1 MAIAPP
7 YFSREGP
14 LMKKIALGV
23 SSSVGIYKACEVV
36 RGFQKNGVNVQVV
49 MTPNATRLVSPLL
62 FSSLSGTTTIVDL
75 FEEPMARTVGHVSLA
90 KEIALLC
97 VAPATANLIGKFAG
111 GVADDFLSTLFLA
124 VRSPVLIA
132 PAMNEAMYFHGQT
145 QANIARLRGLGV
157 EFIEPEKGYLA
168 CGDEGWGRLAE
179 PEAIVREGLRL
190 IARTASL
197 EGKTVL
203 VTAGPTRE
211 HMDPVRFLS
220 NPSSGK
226 MGYELAREAVGRGA
240 KVILVSG
247 PTSLV
252 PPAGART
259 EFVRTAAEMRAA
271 CLKAFSKA
279 DIVVMAAAVSDFRFK
294 EVRARKAGKA
304 GIDSMLPIERTPDI
318 LALLGAKKRP
328 GQFLVGFAAET
339 HDILGNARKKLAAK
353 NADLMV
359 ANAVGEG
366 KGFGTDDNAV
376 LIIAPAGP
384 VHETGLLSKR
394 EASRIIFDR
403 IEAALEKK
411 RR

>member
-1 MAIAPP
+1 
-7 YFSREGP
+7 
-14 LMKKIALGV
+14 MKKIALGV
-23 SSSVGIYKACEVV
+23 SSSIGIYKACEIV
-36 RGFQKNGVNVQVV
+36 RGFQKNGVEVQVV
-49 MTPNATRLVSPLL
+49 MTPNAARLISPLL
-62 FSSLSGTTTIVDL
+62 FSGLSGTTTIVGL
-75 FEEPMARTVGHVSLA
+75 FEEPMARTVGHISLA

-97 VAPATANLIGKFAG
+97 VAPATANVIGKFSG

-124 VRSPVLIA
+124 SRAPVLIA
-132 PAMNEAMYFHGQT
+132 PAMNEAMYLHSQT
-145 QANIARLRGLGV
+145 QANIARLRAMGV
-157 EFIEPEKGYLA
+157 EFVEPEKGYLA

-179 PEAIVREGLRL
+179 PEAIVKEGLRL
-190 IARTASL
+190 IGRTASL
-197 EGKTVL
+197 KGKTVL

-211 HMDPVRFLS
+211 PLDPVRFLS

-226 MGYELAREAVGRGA
+226 MGYELAREAVAREA
-240 KVILVSG
+240 EVVLVSG

-259 EFVRTAAEMRAA
+259 EFVLTAAEMQAA
-271 CLKAFSKA
+271 CLRAFPKA

-294 EVRARKAGKA
+294 DIRPRKAGKA
-304 GIDSMLPIERTPDI
+304 EVGPSLAIEKTPDI
-318 LALLGAKKRP
+318 LALLGGKKRP

-339 HDILGNARKKLAAK
+339 HDILAHARKKLAAK

-376 LIIAPAGP
+376 RIIAASGP
-384 VHETGLLSKR
+384 VLETGLTSKR
-394 EASRIIFDR
+394 ELSRVIFDR

>member
-1 MAIAPP
+1 
-7 YFSREGP
+7 
-14 LMKKIALGV
+14 MKKIALGV
-23 SSSVGIYKACEVV
+23 SSSVGIYKACEVI
-36 RGFQKNGVNVQVV
+36 RGFQKNGIEVQVV

-62 FSSLSGTTTIVDL
+62 FSSLAGTTTIVDL
-75 FEEPMARTVGHVSLA
+75 FEEPMARTVGHIALA

-111 GVADDFLSTLFLA
+111 GVADDFLSTLYLA

-132 PAMNEAMYFHGQT
+132 PAMNEAMYLHPQT
-145 QANIARLRGLGV
+145 QANIARLQALGV
-157 EFIEPEKGYLA
+157 EFVEPEKGYLA

-179 PEAIVREGLRL
+179 PEAIVKEGLRL

-211 HMDPVRFLS
+211 PLDPVRFLS

-226 MGYELAREAVGRGA
+226 MGYELAREAVARGA

-259 EFVRTAAEMRAA
+259 EFVRTAIEMQEA
-271 CLKAFSKA
+271 CLRAFPKA
-279 DIVVMAAAVSDFRFK
+279 DIVVMAAAVSDFRFRD
-294 EVRARKAGKA
+294 VRPRKAGKA
-304 GIDSMLPIERTPDI
+304 EICPALAVEKTPDI
-318 LALLGAKKRP
+318 LALLGGKKRQ

-339 HDILGNARKKLAAK
+339 HDILAHARKKLAAK

-376 LIIAPAGP
+376 RIVAASGP
-384 VHETGLLSKR
+384 VQETGLLSKR
-394 EASRIIFDR
+394 ELSRVIFDR

>member
-1 MAIAPP
+1 
-7 YFSREGP
+7 
-14 LMKKIALGV
+14 MKKIALGV

-36 RGFQKNGVNVQVV
+36 RGFQKNGVEVQAV
-49 MTPNATRLVSPLL
+49 MTRNAARLISPLL
-62 FSSLSGTTTIVDL
+62 FSSLTGKKAIVDL
-75 FEEPMARTVGHVSLA
+75 FEEPTVRTVGHIALA

-97 VAPATANLIGKFAG
+97 VAPATANVIGKFSG
-111 GVADDFLSTLFLA
+111 GVADDFLSTLYLA
-124 VRSPVLIA
+124 ARSPVLIA
-132 PAMNEAMYFHGQT
+132 PAMNEAMYLHPRT
-145 QANIARLRGLGV
+145 QANIARLRAQGA

-179 PEAIVREGLRL
+179 PADIVKEGLRL
-190 IARTASL
+190 IGRTASL
-197 EGKTVL
+197 AGKTVL

-211 HMDPVRFLS
+211 HLDPVRFLS

-226 MGYELAREAVGRGA
+226 MGYELAREAVARGA
-240 KVILVSG
+240 KVVLVSG
-247 PTSLV
+247 PTGLI

-259 EFVRTAAEMRAA
+259 ECVRSAAEMQAA
-271 CLKAFSKA
+271 CLRAFPKA

-294 EVRARKAGKA
+294 DVRMRKALKA
-304 GIDSMLPIERTPDI
+304 EVGPTLAVERTPDI
-318 LALLGAKKRP
+318 LAHLGGKKRP

-339 HDILGNARKKLAAK
+339 HDILAHARKKLAAK
-353 NADLMV
+353 HADLMV

-376 LIIAPAGP
+376 RIIAASGP
-384 VHETGLLSKR
+384 VQDTGLLSKR
-394 EASRIIFDR
+394 ELSRKIFDR

>member
-1 MAIAPP
+1 
-7 YFSREGP
+7 
-14 LMKKIALGV
+14 MKKIALGV

-36 RGFQKNGVNVQVV
+36 RGFQKNGVEVQAV
-49 MTPNATRLVSPLL
+49 MTRNAARLISPLL
-62 FSSLSGTTTIVDL
+62 FSSLTGKKAIVDL
-75 FEEPMARTVGHVSLA
+75 FEEPTVRTVGHIALA

-97 VAPATANLIGKFAG
+97 VAPATANVIGKFSG
-111 GVADDFLSTLFLA
+111 GVADDFLSTLYLA

-132 PAMNEAMYFHGQT
+132 PAMNEAMYLHPRT
-145 QANIARLRGLGV
+145 QANIARLRAQGA

-179 PEAIVREGLRL
+179 PAAIVKEGLRL
-190 IARTASL
+190 IGRTASL
-197 EGKTVL
+197 AGKTVL

-211 HMDPVRFLS
+211 HLDPVRFLS

-226 MGYELAREAVGRGA
+226 MGYELAREAVARGA
-240 KVILVSG
+240 KVVLVSG
-247 PTSLV
+247 PTALI

-259 EFVRTAAEMRAA
+259 ECVRSAAEMQAA
-271 CLKAFSKA
+271 CLRAFPKA

-294 EVRARKAGKA
+294 DVRARKALKA
-304 GIDSMLPIERTPDI
+304 EVGPALAVERTPDI
-318 LALLGAKKRP
+318 LAQLGGKKRP
-328 GQFLVGFAAET
+328 CQFLVGFAAET
-339 HDILGNARKKLAAK
+339 HDILAHARKKLAAK
-353 NADLMV
+353 HADLMV

-376 LIIAPAGP
+376 RIIAASGP
-384 VHETGLLSKR
+384 VQDTGLLSKR
-394 EASRIIFDR
+394 ELSRKIFDR

>member
-1 MAIAPP
+1 MTK
-7 YFSREGP
+7 R
-14 LMKKIALGV
+14 IALGV
-23 SSSVGIYKACEVV
+23 SSSIGIYKACEIV
-36 RGFQKNGVNVQVV
+36 RGFQKAEVEVQVV
-49 MTPNATRLVSPLL
+49 MTPNAARLISPLL
-62 FSSLSGTTTIVDL
+62 FSSLAGTKTIVDT
-75 FEEPMARTVGHVSLA
+75 FEEPETRAIRHVALAR
-90 KEIALLC
+90 EIALLC
-97 VAPATANLIGKFAG
+97 VAPATANVIGKFAG
-111 GVADDFLSTLFLA
+111 GVADDFLSTLYLA

-132 PAMNEAMYFHGQT
+132 PAMNEAMYLHPRT
-145 QANIARLRGLGV
+145 QANIARLRALGV
-157 EFIEPEKGYLA
+157 EFVDPEKGYLA

-179 PEAIVREGLRL
+179 PEVIVKEGLRL
-190 IARTASL
+190 IGRTASL

-211 HMDPVRFLS
+211 HLDPVRFLS

-259 EFVRTAAEMRAA
+259 EFVRTAAEMQAA
-271 CLKAFSKA
+271 CLKAFPKA

-294 EVRARKAGKA
+294 DVRPHKAAKSEVGPALAV
-304 GIDSMLPIERTPDI
+304 ERTPDI
-318 LALLGAKKRP
+318 LALLGGKKRP

-339 HDILGNARKKLAAK
+339 HDILAHARKKLAAK
-353 NADLMV
+353 KADLMV

-366 KGFGTDDNAV
+366 QGFGTDASAV
-376 LIIAPAGP
+376 RIIAASGP
-384 VHETGLLSKR
+384 VQETGLLSKR
-394 EASRIIFDR
+394 ELSRTIFDR

>member
-1 MAIAPP
+1 
-7 YFSREGP
+7 
-14 LMKKIALGV
+14 MKKIALGV

-36 RGFQKNGVNVQVV
+36 RGFQKNGVEVQVV
-49 MTPNATRLVSPLL
+49 MTPNAARLISPLL
-62 FSSLSGTTTIVDL
+62 FSSLSGKTAIVDL
-75 FEEPMARTVGHVSLA
+75 FEEPLARTVGHIALA

-97 VAPATANLIGKFAG
+97 VAPATANVIGKFAG
-111 GVADDFLSTLFLA
+111 GVADDFLSTLYLA

-132 PAMNEAMYFHGQT
+132 PAMNEAMYLQPRT
-145 QANIARLRGLGV
+145 QANIARLRALGV
-157 EFIEPEKGYLA
+157 EFVEPEKGYLA

-179 PEAIVREGLRL
+179 PEAIIKEGLRI

-211 HMDPVRFLS
+211 PLDPVRFLS

-226 MGYELAREAVGRGA
+226 MGYELAREAVARGA
-240 KVILVSG
+240 KVVLVSG

-259 EFVRTAAEMRAA
+259 ELVLTAAEMQAA
-271 CLKAFSKA
+271 CLKAFPKA

-294 EVRARKAGKA
+294 DVRARKAGKA
-304 GIDSMLPIERTPDI
+304 DLGPSLLIERTPDI
-318 LALLGAKKRP
+318 LALLGGKKRP
-328 GQFLVGFAAET
+328 NQFLVGFAAET
-339 HDILGNARKKLAAK
+339 HDILAHARKKLAAK

-359 ANAVGEG
+359 ANAVGED
-366 KGFGTDDNAV
+366 KGFGSDDNAIR
-376 LIIAPAGP
+376 IIAASGP
-384 VHETGLLSKR
+384 VEETGLLSKR
-394 EASRIIFDR
+394 ELSRTIFDR